1 MPGGGGMVPSPRLDP
16 ARTEV
21 LTRRATQATLQLRVA
36 SLLRSGG
43 ASGAHPL
50 ACQGRLLYRP
60 LDLAM
65 PHFRGGPFRVS
76 SAYDLP
82 MEINLDLRLV
92 DAQFDESN
100 VALDAENNVSL
111 VLDLTGNVDADW
123 ITAFDQSA
131 PSEVPWKLEDAHTLS
146 FGPIPVRDVAGHLG
160 ALRTQINKT
169 NESVKLGR
177 HRQAMAEHLEAEER
191 ARAYKQAIDA
201 LSGLFG
207 RRLST
212 TEWSSSQAA

>member
-1 MPGGGGMVPSPRLDP
+1 
-16 ARTEV
+16 
-21 LTRRATQATLQLRVA
+21 
-36 SLLRSGG
+36 
-43 ASGAHPL
+43 
-50 ACQGRLLYRP
+50 
-60 LDLAM
+60 
-65 PHFRGGPFRVS
+65 
-76 SAYDLP
+76 
-82 MEINLDLRLV
+82 MEINLDLGLV

-111 VLDLTGNVDADW
+111 VLDFTGNADADW
-123 ITAFDQSA
+123 ITAFDESA

-146 FGPIPVRDVAGHLG
+146 FGPIPVQDVAGHLG

-212 TEWSSSQAA
+212 AEWSSSQAA